1 MLAIKVSGLNQLLL
15 KLDRHKL
22 RVQKSIAK
30 AKVDLA
36 TRVFTDVVEGSPQW
50 SGNLAAN
57 WDIEVGAS
65 KASYSP
71 IAGYSATEWNKG
83 GSYEVG
89 HPLAIGMAMPHL
101 SKLSEVK
108 WNSKINVVNYTPY
121 GSEVEAGQ
129 GPNGRPIRPENYV
142 YGQIAMVAYAV
153 MKHGATSSRSISI

>member
-71 IAGYSATEWNKG
+71 IAGYSVTDWNKG
-83 GSYEVG
+83 DKYEAG
-89 HPLAIGMAMPHL
+89 HPLAVSMAMSNL
-101 SKLSEVK
+101 GKLSEVK

-121 GSEVEAGQ
+121 GPEVEAGN

-142 YGQIAMVAYAV
+142 YGQIAMVAYAM
-153 MKHGATSSRSISI
+153 MKHGALSNMSKKI